1 MDINIVD
8 VIKKIKPGIVKV
20 LNKFWQNLYL
30 LMILLLVLDLVLG
43 GIFFSKYYLRKEEKP
58 QKYISIKINEN
69 LIEEFSLEYQNREKI
84 FKEIEKKEYL
94 DPFQGIIP
102 EEID

>member
-1 MDINIVD
+1 MDVNIVD

-43 GIFFSKYYLRKEEKP
+43 GIFFSKYYFEKEEKP
-58 QKYISIKINEN
+58 QKYIPIKVNED

-84 FKEIEKKEYL
+84 FNKVEKKEYL
-94 DPFQGIIP
+94 NPFQRIT
-102 EEID
+102 E